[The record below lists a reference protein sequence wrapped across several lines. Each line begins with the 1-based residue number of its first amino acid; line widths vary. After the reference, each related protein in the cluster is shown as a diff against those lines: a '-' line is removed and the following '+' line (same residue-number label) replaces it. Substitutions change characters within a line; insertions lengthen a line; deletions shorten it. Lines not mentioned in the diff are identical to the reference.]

1 MLSVR
6 APSWLRDRRSWP
18 WLAFALVAIAA
29 GVWLRAWQLRAQVLI
44 DDEWHAVHM
53 LVGADALRI
62 ATHFGYADYCIP
74 LTLYYRWLYDLGAL
88 SEWQMHVP
96 LLLAGIALLVVAPL
110 MLRREFELST
120 RVVWIALMA
129 ISPVLVYLSRTARP
143 YALACLFSFVAVV
156 AFLRWHRRDGRR
168 WAFTYAIAC
177 VTAAWLHLLT
187 LAFTLWPFAWFGCAA
202 LGAMLR
208 ADRRRDASRDTLR
221 LAGLALCVVAG
232 LAIVLGPPL
241 VGDWH
246 SMVAKAGTDA
256 VTAATLY
263 RSILMMLGI
272 SSAWPGAAL
281 ALAFVI
287 GVRSAWRR
295 ERPFT
300 ALVVGMIVAGTLA
313 IAFARPAWIQHP
325 QTFVRYTLPALPFVL
340 LFVAEGIGFV
350 LARARE
356 AWFAAIIGAFAVAAL
371 VAAGPLPGYYYAPNQ
386 LMGHELIQFDYDA
399 RANPYVTRLD
409 PGPVPAF
416 YRDLASRPPGSITL
430 IEAPAHLV
438 SHYLPDPW
446 YQAIHRQNIKYA
458 LLAPVCGGEADEI
471 PPTADGAH
479 FRRLGKLADILD
491 GATWG
496 ADYLVLRLYAWSV
509 PPGVAQSW
517 PDMAACVGKVSARL
531 GSPVYRDA
539 QLVVY
544 ALARAKKPEEAK
556 GP

>member
-1 MLSVR
+1 MLS
-6 APSWLRDRRSWP
+6 LRVPLSSGGRRSWP
-18 WLAFALVAIAA
+18 WLALALASIAA
-29 GVWLRAWQLRAQVLI
+29 GIWLRAWQLRAQVLI

-53 LVGADALRI
+53 LVGADAVRI

-74 LTLYYRWLYDLGAL
+74 LTLYYRWLFDLGML
-88 SEWQMHVP
+88 SEWQMHLP
-96 LLLAGIALLVVAPL
+96 LLLAGIVLLVVAPL
-110 MLRREFELST
+110 MLRREFALPV
-120 RVVWIALMA
+120 RAVWIALMA

-143 YALACLFSFVAVV
+143 YALACLLAFVAVV
-156 AFLRWHRRDGRR
+156 AFLRWHRGDGRR
-168 WAFTYAIAC
+168 WAFAYAIAC
-177 VTAAWLHLLT
+177 VAAAWLHLLT

-202 LGAMLR
+202 LRLMLR
-208 ADRRRDASRDTLR
+208 PVTRQDARRDIVR
-221 LAGLALCVVAG
+221 LMGLALAVVAG

-256 VTAATLY
+256 VSGATAY

-272 SSAWPGAAL
+272 SSAWPGAVL
-281 ALAFVI
+281 ALAFGI

-295 ERPFT
+295 ERQFAT
-300 ALVVGMIVAGTLA
+300 IVAGMIVAGTLA
-313 IAFARPAWIQHP
+313 IALARPAWVQHP

-340 LFVAEGIGFV
+340 LFVAEGIGVV

-356 AWFAAIIGAFAVAAL
+356 PAFAAAVGAL
-371 VAAGPLPGYYYAPNQ
+371 VIVALFAAGPLPGYYYAPNQ
-386 LMGHELIQFDYDA
+386 LMGHELFQFDYDA
-399 RANPYVTRLD
+399 RENPYVTRLEL
-409 PGPVPAF
+409 GPVPAF

-446 YQAIHRQNIKYA
+446 YQAIHRQNVKYA

-471 PPTADGAH
+471 PPNADGAR

-496 ADYLVLRLYAWSV
+496 ADYLVLRLHAWSV

-517 PDMAACVGKVSARL
+517 PDMTACVGKVSARL
-531 GSPVYRDA
+531 GSPVYSDG

-544 ALARAKKPEEAK
+544 ALAGAGKPEQT
-556 GP
+556 PRR